1 MYSTTSYGLPVRQ
14 DRCGMTGIRST
25 CVRPGYSDADTWGQ
39 GLAMAT
45 AGYCLDAPS
54 ALPRGSTS
62 GAVLSQCVG
71 GTGPQFR
78 AFVTRQTTAVTICD
92 DRT

>member
-25 CVRPGYSDADTWGQ
+25 CVRAGYSDADTWGQ

-62 GAVLSQCVG
+62 GAVFSQCVG
-71 GTGPQFR
+71 GTGPQSR
-78 AFVTRQTTAVTICD
+78 AFVTRQTTAVTIYD